1 MDTIRNDETD
11 VEDIMLQIKE
21 NIKKRRESGAN
32 RKTVASS
39 NEPLQNNS
47 TGQFDIQ
54 DYLDYLNSNWD
65 LKAEYSISS
74 HRPVIGVPLVWGRQ
88 VIHGE
93 VRRYVDLLAAKQAEF
108 NYRVAC
114 TLAAL
119 DNKIDKKIKEEIDV
133 KVNETITA
141 INRDIEN
148 KAWLANLLDKRVK
161 TKLGEPLPAKQTH
174 EAVNYLLFEEQYR
187 GSIEEIKSRQNMFL
201 EYFKNS
207 QNVLDIGCGRGE
219 FLMLLKE
226 NGISAKGIDI
236 NEDMVR
242 YCQKNGLD
250 VQKTDVLSYL
260 NSLEDK
266 SLDGVFS
273 GQVIEH
279 LQPNDLI
286 NLVKLCYDKMKYG
299 TYFIAETV
307 NPLCL
312 GIFSTN
318 FYLDLSHIK
327 PVHPETIKFL
337 LESAGFRE
345 IQFKF
350 FSPFPEEARLKNIE
364 PTDLP
369 EKLKKDFEVLNQNIN
384 KLNDMIYGFRDYAV
398 IGKK

>member
-32 RKTVASS
+32 RKTVALTD
-39 NEPLQNNS
+39 EPLQDKS

-174 EAVNYLLFEEQYR
+174 EAVNYLLFEEKYR

-250 VQKTDVLSYL
+250 VQKTDALSYL

-266 SLDGVFS
+266 LLDGVFS

>member
-32 RKTVASS
+32 RKTVALTD
-39 NEPLQNNS
+39 EPLQDKS

-74 HRPVIGVPLVWGRQ
+74 HRPVIGLPLVWGRQ

-161 TKLGEPLPAKQTH
+161 MKLGEPLPAKQTH